1 MNSELQDI
9 IRMARNKSQICE
21 FTYLAKSKFIS
32 CNSESENLNSKY
44 IAHNSEFVSHNS
56 GNKKL
61 ARLHSIVSHVS
72 YVQLVLLY
80 KISQLCWY
88 LLSCYFK
95 CIIIIILGFSAN

>member
-1 MNSELQDI
+1 MSYKLI
-9 IRMARNKSQICE
+9 LLFRMAKNKSQICE

-32 CNSESENLNSKY
+32 CNSESENLKSKY

-61 ARLHSIVSHVS
+61 ARLHSIVFHVS

-80 KISQLCWY
+80 KMCRLCWY
-88 LLSCYFK
+88 LLCYLK
-95 CIIIIILGFSAN
+95 LIIIIILGFSAN